1 MKTIKWLFSTVLLMG
16 LFLTACNK
24 DSTTD
29 LTADSQ
35 QQMTASED
43 QATVS
48 DLYEDVSD
56 QVDDAIETR
65 GGGAND
71 CPIVTVEPGDGSY
84 PRTVTID
91 FGTDGC
97 EGPNGR
103 IRKGQIV
110 VTVSDTMS
118 NEGAVR
124 TVTFVDFSIDDA
136 QIEGTKT
143 LTNLGSDAN
152 GNVAFNRTVSGG
164 QITFPNG
171 DVATWEADH
180 TLTQVAG
187 GSTPYGWDNIFEI
200 TGGSSGVNRNGKAYT
215 VEIITPL
222 VKKRSCPWIV
232 AGVKSLTVEDKTL
245 TINYG
250 EGDCNRK
257 ALVTLPNGTQKII
270 LIHKWW

>member
-1 MKTIKWLFSTVLLMG
+1 MKTIKWLFSTILFAG

-24 DSTTD
+24 DTTTD
-29 LTADSQ
+29 LTNNSDQ
-35 QQMTASED
+35 QLAASED
-43 QATVS
+43 QTTVS
-48 DLYEDVSD
+48 DLYEDVSN
-56 QVDDAIETR
+56 QVDEAIDTR
-65 GGGAND
+65 SGGND
-71 CPIVTVEPGDGSY
+71 CPIVTVEPDDGTY

-110 VTVSDTMS
+110 VTVSDTMK

-143 LTNLGSDAN
+143 LTNLGYDAN
-152 GNVAFNRTVSGG
+152 NNVTFNRTVTGG

-180 TLTQVAG
+180 TMTQVAG
-187 GSTPYGWDNIFEI
+187 GNTPPHYDDIFEI
-200 TGGSSGVNRNGKAYT
+200 TGGSNGVTRNGKAYT

-232 AGVKSLTVEDKTL
+232 AGVKSMTVEDKTVI
-245 TINYG
+245 INCG
-250 EGDCNRK
+250 EGECSRK

-270 LIHKWW
+270 ILHKWW

>member
-1 MKTIKWLFSTVLLMG
+1 MKTIKWLFSTVLFLG

-29 LTADSQ
+29 LTASSQ
-35 QQMTASED
+35 QLTASED
-43 QATVS
+43 QTTATNI
-48 DLYEDVSD
+48 YEDVDD
-56 QVDDAIETR
+56 QVDESIETR

-71 CPIVTVEPGDGSY
+71 CPIVTVEPNDGSY

-91 FGTDGC
+91 YGTDGC

-143 LTNLGSDAN
+143 LTNLGYDDN
-152 GNVAFNRTVSGG
+152 GNVTFHRTVTGG

-187 GSTPYGWDNIFEI
+187 GGTPFFIDDIFQI

-222 VKKRSCPWIV
+222 VRKKSCPWIV
-232 AGVKSLTVEDKTL
+232 AGVKSLTIEDKTV

-250 EGDCNRK
+250 EGECNAK
-257 ALVTLPNGTQKII
+257 AIVTLPNGTQHVIF
-270 LIHKWW
+270 IHKWW